1 MVYVQRDE
9 KGRVLRVEHEP
20 FDNMTQSMPASD
32 PEVRTWFASR
42 SLHDHLM
49 SLQYSDLELVRVIE
63 DLVQVLVSRGVMN
76 YTDLPAPARHKLQH
90 RANTRSQVGDLGE
103 LVSEDYRLPY

>member
-20 FDNMTQSMPASD
+20 FESMTQSMSSND

-49 SLQYSDLELVRVIE
+49 SLQHSDLELIRVIE
-63 DLVQVLVSRGVMN
+63 DLVQVLVSKGVMN
-76 YTDLPAPARHKLQH
+76 YTDLPGAARNKLQH
-90 RANTRSQVGDLGE
+90 RAVTRAKVGDLDG
-103 LVSEDYRLPY
+103 LVTDESRLPY

>member
-20 FDNMTQSMPASD
+20 FDNMTQSMPAND

-49 SLQYSDLELVRVIE
+49 SLQHSDLELVRVIE

-90 RANTRSQVGDLGE
+90 RANTRSQVEDLGE
-103 LVSEDYRLPY
+103 LVPEDFRLPY